1 MVVGCVFACCE
12 CLPAILTVDLVITIK
27 VRTYSAA
34 LSARELQQ
42 IAESVRCLAQILSS
56 FIHNGGI
63 GTK

>member
-42 IAESVRCLAQILSS
+42 IAESVSS